1 MLCNCLSNFFPLLDS
16 VRETEETKSV
26 LYLVDTAKITAE
38 KYEKKNNKSYL
49 NEVEAYFVRDHLK
62 KLLGKVPDLNPK

>member
-1 MLCNCLSNFFPLLDS
+1 M
-16 VRETEETKSV
+16 RKTEETKSV

-49 NEVEAYFVRDHLK
+49 NEIEAVIVKDHLR
-62 KLLGKVPDLNPK
+62 KLLGKGTQIIVVLKTEHF

>member
-1 MLCNCLSNFFPLLDS
+1 M
-16 VRETEETKSV
+16 RETEETKSV

-62 KLLGKVPDLNPK
+62 KLLGKKFLS

>member
-1 MLCNCLSNFFPLLDS
+1 MLNSDGHVYPLLDS
-16 VRETEETKSV
+16 VRETEETKSI

-49 NEVEAYFVRDHLK
+49 NEVEAYFVMDHLK
-62 KLLGKVPDLNPK
+62 KLLGKVPDLSPQ

>member
-1 MLCNCLSNFFPLLDS
+1 MFLSDNHFFPILDS

-49 NEVEAYFVRDHLK
+49 NEVEAYFVMEHLK
-62 KLLGKVPDLNPK
+62 KLLGKLSDC

>member
-1 MLCNCLSNFFPLLDS
+1 MFTVYPLLDS
-16 VRETEETKSV
+16 VRETEETKSI

-38 KYEKKNNKSYL
+38 KFEKKNNKSYL

-62 KLLGKVPDLNPK
+62 KLLGKVPDLSPQ

>member
-1 MLCNCLSNFFPLLDS
+1 M
-16 VRETEETKSV
+16 RETEETKSV

-49 NEVEAYFVRDHLK
+49 NEIEAVLVIDHLR
-62 KLLGKVPDLNPK
+62 KLLGIKLYSEFSNELLPARCWP

>member
-1 MLCNCLSNFFPLLDS
+1 MQNLIFLILES

-26 LYLVDTAKITAE
+26 LYLMDTAKITAE

-49 NEVEAYFVRDHLK
+49 NEIEASIVIDHLK
-62 KLLGKVPDLNPK
+62 KLLGKFSKKMT